1 MTLKSIQTRI
11 LFWAGLCLLLTAGI
25 IIAYSAVFIRNAA
38 IKTAEERSVSLVK
51 GYTGQIRAELE
62 AGLATARTLAQ
73 LFSSVKDE
81 GNYTDIDREQ
91 ANGILRRLL
100 EENSHL
106 VATYTCWE
114 PEAFDGLD
122 TGYAGTPGH
131 DSTGRFIP
139 YWSRNSKGEI
149 KRAALTDYDKEDPD
163 NYYQIPKRTLK
174 ECIIGPMSY
183 PIQGENT
190 MLICLEVPIIA
201 NGNFYGVA
209 GVDLDL
215 KFFQEMIDEMSAEK
229 NGILSLITYDG
240 TVAAFTGQPDLAG
253 KSATTIHMDFDATL
267 KQIQQGELILKP
279 HLGKDLEVFV
289 PLKLGNTETPWSVNL
304 IIPKEV
310 IVSKAKKLMGIQI
323 GIGVLCML
331 IALILFGLVSRSIV
345 HPIKWVGKGL
355 RESSEKVSSAS
366 LEISSASGYL
376 AERSSAHAASL
387 EETSASLEEMSA
399 MTRQNAGNANHANGI
414 VKELIRHIEIANES
428 MFRLTRFMDEIS
440 KSSKETQKIIKTI
453 DDIAF
458 QTNLLA
464 LNAAVEAA
472 RAGDAGSGFAV
483 VAEEVRNLAMRTAEA
498 AKNTTAIIEDTVK
511 KIQQGTELVTITNN
525 ARDQVKKSSDDISV
539 LAEKIAAASAD
550 QDQGIDHLNKAVAE
564 MDVLVQQSAADS
576 EELAATAEEM
586 RGQSVKL
593 TEFVKKLTKLADIGN

>member
-1 MTLKSIQTRI
+1 MKLKSIQTRI
-11 LFWAGLCLLLTAGI
+11 LFWAGLCLLLTAVI
-25 IIAYSAVFIRNAA
+25 IIAYSAIFIRNTA
-38 IKTAEERSVSLVK
+38 IKTAEERSVSLAK
-51 GYTGQIRAELE
+51 GYAGQIRAELE
-62 AGLATARTLAQ
+62 AGLATARTLSQ

-81 GNYTDIDREQ
+81 GNYANIDREQ

-100 EENSHL
+100 EANSHL

-122 TGYAGTPGH
+122 TGYTGTAGH

-139 YWSRNSKGEI
+139 YWSRNSNGEI
-149 KRAALTDYDKEDPD
+149 KLEPLKDYDKESPD
-163 NYYQIPKRTLK
+163 NFYQIPKQTLK
-174 ECIIGPMSY
+174 EAIVGPIAY

-190 MLICLEVPIIA
+190 MLVCLEVPIIA
-201 NGNFYGVA
+201 NGTFYGMA

-215 KFFQEMIDEMSAEK
+215 KFFQQMIDEMSSDK
-229 NGILSLITYDG
+229 IGTLSLITYNG
-240 TVAAFTGQPDLAG
+240 AVAGFTGQPELIG
-253 KSATTIHMDFDATL
+253 KSATTVHRDFDATL
-267 KQIQQGELILKP
+267 KQIQKGELVVKP

-289 PLKLGNTETPWSVNL
+289 PLSLGNTTTPWAVNL
-304 IIPKEV
+304 IIPKEA
-310 IVSKAKKLMGIQI
+310 IVGKAKKLMGIQI
-323 GIGVLCML
+323 SIGILCML
-331 IALILFGLVSRSIV
+331 TALILLGLVSRSIV
-345 HPIKWVGKGL
+345 RPIKWVGGGL
-355 RESSEKVSSAS
+355 RESAGKMSSAS

-399 MTRQNAGNANHANGI
+399 MTRQNAGNADHANRI
-414 VKELIRHIEIANES
+414 VKELVRHIETANES
-428 MFRLTRFMDEIS
+428 MSRLTRFMGEIS
-440 KSSKETQKIIKTI
+440 RSSEETQKIVKTI

-472 RAGDAGSGFAV
+472 RAGEAGAGFAV
-483 VAEEVRNLAMRTAEA
+483 VAEEVRNLAMRTADA
-498 AKNTTAIIEDTVK
+498 AKNTTAIIEDTVR
-511 KIQQGTELVTITNN
+511 KIQQGTELVTVTND
-525 ARDQVKKSSDDISV
+525 ARDEVKKSSGDISE

-586 RGQSVKL
+586 RDQSVKL
-593 TEFVKKLTKLADIGN
+593 TEFVEKLTQLADIGN